1 MPFACKTQHAPVYMG
16 VADAAAGVIFV
27 GTTRVSRSPSLLLLL
42 LLLLLL
48 VVLLVLLLL
57 LLLLHAAVVAVV
69 MLLSTAAGVVSVA
82 FEAIFSLVVLF
93 QAQRHTKLV
102 IMTLFVM
109 VDVRVPL
116 RAPCVL
122 SLLLLLL
129 SATDIL
135 SLLLLLVL
143 LL

>member
-42 LLLLLL
+42 LLLLV